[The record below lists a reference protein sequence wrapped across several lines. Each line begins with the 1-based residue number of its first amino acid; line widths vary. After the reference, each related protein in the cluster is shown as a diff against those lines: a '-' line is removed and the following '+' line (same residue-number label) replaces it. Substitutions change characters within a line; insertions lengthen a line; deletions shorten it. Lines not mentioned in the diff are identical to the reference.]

1 MIAARA
7 LARRLAVAVLAA
19 ATIAAGVAPAAA
31 HRLKLFLTTEA
42 GEIAGY
48 AFFVGGGRPDGVD
61 YVVADAAGREVHRG
75 RTDEHGAFRWRPVSA
90 ADYAVTVNAG
100 DGHWVSGTV
109 TADRLAGPAW
119 PTEPTSADRTEKPA
133 SPPPEPSMAPA
144 AAPPPAPSP
153 PSAAPPRP
161 SGIDEDALARLVEY
175 RVDAALER
183 RLRPLEEAYER
194 AEGRLRFNDIMGG
207 IGMIVGLAGAALWAS
222 SRRRRDPEE
231 KP

>member
-1 MIAARA
+1 MIAVRA
-7 LARRLAVAVLAA
+7 LARRLAVATLVV

-61 YVVADAAGREVHRG
+61 YIVADAAGREVHRG
-75 RTDEHGAFRWRPVSA
+75 RTDEHGAFRWRPVSP

-119 PTEPTSADRTEKPA
+119 PTEPTSADRAEKPA
-133 SPPPEPSMAPA
+133 SPPPEPTATPATAPA
-144 AAPPPAPSP
+144 TPAAT
-153 PSAAPPRP
+153 PPRP

-194 AEGRLRFNDIMGG
+194 AEGRLRFNDVMGG

>member
-7 LARRLAVAVLAA
+7 LARRLAVVGLAA

-61 YVVADAAGREVHRG
+61 YIVSDATGREVHRG
-75 RTDEHGAFRWRPVSA
+75 RTDEHGAFRWRPVAA
-90 ADYAVTVNAG
+90 ADHTVTVNAG
-100 DGHWVSGTV
+100 DGHWVTGTI

-119 PTEPTSADRTEKPA
+119 PTEPAAVDRTEKPA
-133 SPPPEPSMAPA
+133 SPPPESA
-144 AAPPPAPSP
+144 AASAP
-153 PSAAPPRP
+153 PSVAPPRP

-207 IGMIVGLAGAALWAS
+207 IGMIVGLAGAAAWAS

>member
-1 MIAARA
+1 MIGPRV
-7 LARRLAVAVLAA
+7 LARRLAVAALAA
-19 ATIAAGVAPAAA
+19 VLVGGGVAPAAA

-61 YVVADAAGREVHRG
+61 YIVADAAGREVHRG

-100 DGHWVSGTV
+100 DGHRVSGTV

-119 PTEPTSADRTEKPA
+119 PTEPASADRTEKPA
-133 SPPPEPSMAPA
+133 SPPPEPTV
-144 AAPPPAPSP
+144 APPTTPSVS
-153 PSAAPPRP
+153 SAVPPRP

-194 AEGRLRFNDIMGG
+194 AEGRLRFNDVMGG
-207 IGMIVGLAGAALWAS
+207 IGMIVGLAGAAAWAS